1 LEVQLI
7 ERLIEG
13 ICRGDEQVFRKLY
26 DMYKDKVYNTA
37 RMITND
43 EKAAEDILQDVF
55 VIIFTKIYKL
65 KHPGAFEAWLY
76 KTVIN
81 QCNSLFRKGKK
92 LIAVEDMTIENAAGA
107 DRGETPSEQAIRQ
120 ETNKELMK
128 CINLLS
134 EKLRICIILYYF
146 NEMSIREIGETLECS
161 EGTVKSRLFKAK
173 KELEKSLNSKINCEV
188 REYGYR

>member
-1 LEVQLI
+1 MEIQLI

-13 ICRGDEQVFRKLY
+13 ICCGDEQAFRKLY

-37 RMITND
+37 KMITND
-43 EKAAEDILQDVF
+43 EKEAEDILQEVF
-55 VIIFTKIYKL
+55 VIVFTKIYKL

-81 QCNSLFRKGKK
+81 QCNNLFRKGKK
-92 LIAVEDMTIENAAGA
+92 VVVVEDIAIENATGA
-107 DRGETPSEQAIRQ
+107 DEEEMPDEQAIRQ
-120 ETNKELMK
+120 ETNRELMK

-173 KELEKSLNSKINCEV
+173 KELEKSLNSKMNCEV
-188 REYGYR
+188 KQYGYR